1 MHATSRVGWFWSTPS
16 WQKIIRRMPCRP
28 IVLSGPSGGGKSTI
42 LTKAMKEY
50 PNSFAFS
57 VSHTT
62 RQPRAGEE
70 HGKHYYFTEKE
81 KMQAMIKN
89 GEFLEHATFSGNT
102 YGTSKKTVEEI
113 EKSGKICVLD
123 IELQGVRNIKN
134 SHLDARYILIRAPS
148 IKLLEERLRARGTET
163 EESLKKRLQHA
174 EEDLVEIEKNP
185 TLFDKVIVNDDLERA
200 YKEFVDLLREDLE
213 KTKK

>member
-1 MHATSRVGWFWSTPS
+1 MTLIQDYV
-16 WQKIIRRMPCRP
+16 RRMPCRP

-42 LTKAMKEY
+42 LTRAMKEY

-81 KMQAMIKN
+81 KMQAMMKN

>member
-1 MHATSRVGWFWSTPS
+1 MNLTSLIFASLV
-16 WQKIIRRMPCRP
+16 RRMPCRP

>member
-1 MHATSRVGWFWSTPS
+1 MNLTSLIFASLV
-16 WQKIIRRMPCRP
+16 RRMPCRP

-42 LTKAMKEY
+42 LTRAMKEY

-81 KMQAMIKN
+81 KMQAMMKN

>member
-1 MHATSRVGWFWSTPS
+1 MHATSRVAWFWRPS
-16 WQKIIRRMPCRP
+16 CQSFIRKMPCRP

-42 LTKAMKEY
+42 LTRAMQEY

-81 KMQAMIKN
+81 KMQEMIKN
-89 GEFLEHATFSGNT
+89 NEFLEFATFSGNT
-102 YGTSKKTVEEI
+102 YGTSKKTVLEI
-113 EKSGKICVLD
+113 ENSGKICVLD

-163 EESLKKRLQHA
+163 EESLSKRLQHA
-174 EEDLVEIEKNP
+174 SEDLVEIEKNP

-200 YKEFVDLLREDLE
+200 YKEFVDLLRDDLE
-213 KTKK
+213 KTSKK

>member
-1 MHATSRVGWFWSTPS
+1 MTYIQDYFR
-16 WQKIIRRMPCRP
+16 KMPCRP

-42 LTKAMKEY
+42 LTRAMQEY

-81 KMQAMIKN
+81 KMQEMIKN
-89 GEFLEHATFSGNT
+89 NEFLEFATFSGNT
-102 YGTSKKTVEEI
+102 YGTSKKTVLEI
-113 EKSGKICVLD
+113 ENSGKICVLD

-163 EESLKKRLQHA
+163 EESLSKRLQHA
-174 EEDLVEIEKNP
+174 SEDLVEIEKNP

-200 YKEFVDLLREDLE
+200 YKEFVDLLRDDLE
-213 KTKK
+213 KTSKK

>member
-1 MHATSRVGWFWSTPS
+1 MTLIQDYV
-16 WQKIIRRMPCRP
+16 RRMPCRP

>member
-1 MHATSRVGWFWSTPS
+1 
-16 WQKIIRRMPCRP
+16 MPCRP

>member
-1 MHATSRVGWFWSTPS
+1 
-16 WQKIIRRMPCRP
+16 MPCRP

-42 LTKAMKEY
+42 LTRAMKEY

-81 KMQAMIKN
+81 KMQAMMKN

>member
-1 MHATSRVGWFWSTPS
+1 MKLTSLIFASLV
-16 WQKIIRRMPCRP
+16 RRMPCRP

-42 LTKAMKEY
+42 LTRAMKEY
-50 PNSFAFS
+50 PHSFAFS

-113 EKSGKICVLD
+113 ENSGKICVLD